1 MSERIATDVVAD
13 ILANV
18 ATEPPWRVLDENHA
32 RHVVD
37 TDGNV
42 LALDVGDD
50 APLLAAAPDLAADVI
65 DARREL
71 SEERARREAA
81 EATVERSRAHLRR
94 SMDAMM
100 EAPGMFGDD
109 AAVEVLMLVSL
120 GALRVIERPHAPP
133 RFVMDAFIAFAHRK
147 FPRMGA
153 LGLSGYLRRIGRS
166 AELPALMAEFR
177 AEVEASW
184 AVSR

>member
-1 MSERIATDVVAD
+1 MTPDFAAELMSGAVAD
-13 ILANV
+13 EVRAAV
-18 ATEPPWRVLDENHA
+18 AA
-32 RHVVD
+32 
-37 TDGNV
+37 
-42 LALDVGDD
+42 
-50 APLLAAAPDLAADVI
+50 
-65 DARREL
+65 
-71 SEERARREAA
+71 ERALRDAA

-120 GALRVIERPHAPP
+120 DALRVIERPHAPG
-133 RFVMDAFIAFAHRK
+133 RFVMDAFVAFAHRK

-166 AELPALMAEFR
+166 EELPALMAEFR

>member
-1 MSERIATDVVAD
+1 MTPDYAAELMSGAVAEAVRAAVAAERT
-13 ILANV
+13 LR
-18 ATEPPWRVLDENHA
+18 E
-32 RHVVD
+32 
-37 TDGNV
+37 
-42 LALDVGDD
+42 
-50 APLLAAAPDLAADVI
+50 AA
-65 DARREL
+65 
-71 SEERARREAA
+71 EAA